1 MKSSQLKTSLTS
13 AKHLQ
18 LGKLGEAYAAA
29 YLDQQGYSLVAANFS
44 IAVGRNLRGAVVN
57 SEIDLIAYDGPILC
71 FIEVKTRASDW
82 FAAPQVNVDRRKR
95 RQIARAANAYRRML
109 QIQDEP
115 YRYDVLTVVLGNADG
130 ERTTPNIELLKNFW
144 REEQFKKRYWHE
156 KFYD

>member
-1 MKSSQLKTSLTS
+1 MKSSQLKTSLTN

-57 SEIDLIAYDGPILC
+57 SEIDLIAYDGPTLC

-156 KFYD
+156 RFYD